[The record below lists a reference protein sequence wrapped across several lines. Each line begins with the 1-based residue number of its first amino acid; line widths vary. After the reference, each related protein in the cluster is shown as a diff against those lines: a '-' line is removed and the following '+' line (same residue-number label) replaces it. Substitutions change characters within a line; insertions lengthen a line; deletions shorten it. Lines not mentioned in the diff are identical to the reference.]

1 MTVRSKLYVTAL
13 ITAFCVCLHAADDL
27 ATAFPDLKRDGAFGF
42 PQSNARVLCD
52 NPDLR
57 LSIWNN
63 DEHLF
68 VQAILWKDGD
78 AALGKTEDNREIGD
92 GSTLILDLDGDSK
105 RGGGVDRDYALNPWP
120 AMPGL
125 YYQVVHSIGSSSGLN
140 KDSRGRGAVRYVK
153 VAGDKQVRVDTFL
166 IPMEE
171 ISRKTGDKIRLC
183 YYGRS
188 TQPAMIVNSAGYERG
203 GQHYYSY
210 HIPSAMHHD
219 YMLVSSRSEIDA
231 TKVPEGRSDISLSK
245 RKTLPKP
252 KIGEKAPEISAGK
265 WINLEKPVTLEDLR
279 GKVVL
284 VEFWATWCGPCI
296 EAIPHLNEL
305 SEKYSGKD
313 FQMLSFVEEGH
324 QTMDR
329 LLRRT
334 PVKYPIGLESGAL
347 EDYGITGI
355 PHAFVID
362 RQGKIAWEGH
372 SASPE
377 MEALITAE
385 LKKAKE
391 KAE

>member
-1 MTVRSKLYVTAL
+1 MTVQGKLYVMALTTAS
-13 ITAFCVCLHAADDL
+13 CVCLHAAGDL
-27 ATAFPDLKRDGAFGF
+27 PTASLDLKRDGAFGF

-63 DEHLF
+63 GEHLF
-68 VQAILWKDGD
+68 VQAVLWKDDD

-92 GSTLILDLDGDSK
+92 GSTLILDLDGNGK
-105 RGGGVDRDYALNPWP
+105 QGGGVDRDYSLNPWP
-120 AMPGL
+120 SMSGL
-125 YYQVVHSIGSSSGLN
+125 YYQVVYDGGSSSGLN
-140 KDSRGRGAVRYVK
+140 KDSKGRGAVRYVK

-188 TQPAMIVNSAGYERG
+188 MQPPLIVNSAGYERG
-203 GQHYYSY
+203 GKRYYSH
-210 HIPSAMHHD
+210 HIPSSMHHD
-219 YMLVSSRSEIDA
+219 YTPASSGNEIDA

-245 RKTLPKP
+245 RKTQPKP
-252 KIGEKAPEISAGK
+252 KINEKAPEISAGK

-279 GKVVL
+279 GKVVV
-284 VEFWATWCGPCI
+284 VEFWATWCGPCV

-305 SEKYSGKD
+305 SEKYKGKD

-324 QTMDR
+324 LTMDR

-334 PVKYPIGLESGAL
+334 PVKYPIGLESSAL
-347 EDYGITGI
+347 DAYGITGI

-362 RQGKIAWEGH
+362 RQGRIAWEGH

-377 MEALITAE
+377 MEAVITAE
-385 LKKAKE
+385 LKKKRSE
-391 KAE
+391 